1 MGKCSVLNKV
11 KTRLEENDV
20 DLDMLK
26 SFEKE
31 ISEAMITPLY
41 KKVVYKFQ

>member
-31 ISEAMITPLY
+31 IIEVMITYSNFPY
-41 KKVVYKFQ
+41 HFYS